1 MFIYWNAWNIEHI
14 AKHGVSLDEAE
25 SVVAHARPPYPEQVG
40 DGKYAVWGATE
51 DGRYLQ
57 VIYTFWSVEQV
68 DLADVPPHRRDEL
81 AGLDEVHYVIHAR
94 DLTNHE
100 KRRYRRRSS

>member
-1 MFIYWNAWNIEHI
+1 M
-14 AKHGVSLDEAE
+14 
-25 SVVAHARPPYPEQVG
+25 
-40 DGKYAVWGATE
+40 TE

-57 VIYTFWSVEQV
+57 VIYTFWSLDRV

-81 AGLDEVHYVIHAR
+81 EALDEVLYIIHAR